1 MRILCLSTVFSA
13 LIRRLSRIELAL
25 RSLVNGSLFAEAV
38 GVGQPR
44 VLALHG
50 WGRRGSDFAH
60 SLAGFGA
67 LAMDLPG
74 FGATPPPDAA
84 IGAREYASL
93 LLPVLDEFDAPPL
106 VVGHSFGGRVAVCL
120 AAQHPGRV
128 AGLLVTGA
136 PLLRLA
142 SGKNPPLAY
151 RIARS
156 LNRYGLV
163 SDRSMETMKRKRGSA
178 DYRAASGVMR
188 DVLVKVVN
196 EDYRDELSGLA
207 NPIHLLWGG
216 DDREVPVAVAHEAAK
231 LVAESG
237 GIASVEVLEG
247 VGHML
252 PIQDPDSLRVAVG
265 KMLR

>member
-1 MRILCLSTVFSA
+1 M
-13 LIRRLSRIELAL
+13 AL

-50 WGRRGSDFAH
+50 WGRRGSDFSH

-74 FGATPPPDAA
+74 FGATPAPQTP

-120 AAQHPGRV
+120 AAEYPGRV
-128 AGLLVTGA
+128 AGLLVTGS

-142 SGKNPPLAY
+142 PAKNPPLAY
-151 RIARS
+151 RLARR
-156 LNRYGLV
+156 LNKYGLV
-163 SDRSMETMKRKRGSA
+163 SDGSIEAMKKKRGSA

-196 EDYRDELSGLA
+196 EEYRDELSRLA
-207 NPIHLLWGG
+207 GPIHLLWGSE
-216 DDREVPVAVAHEAAK
+216 DREVPVVVARESAR
-231 LVAESG
+231 LVTESG
-237 GIASVEVLEG
+237 GIASVEVVEG

-252 PIQDPDSLRVAVG
+252 PIQDPDSLRNAVA

>member
-1 MRILCLSTVFSA
+1 M
-13 LIRRLSRIELAL
+13 AL

-74 FGATPPPDAA
+74 FGATPPPDAP

-93 LLPVLDEFDAPPL
+93 LLPVLEEFDAPPL

-142 SGKNPPLAY
+142 PGKNPPLAY
-151 RIARS
+151 RMARR
-156 LNRYGLV
+156 LNKYGLV
-163 SDRSMETMKRKRGSA
+163 PDGSMEAMKKKRGSA
-178 DYRAASGVMR
+178 DYRAARGVMR

-196 EDYRDELSGLA
+196 EEYREELSRLA
-207 NPIHLLWGG
+207 GPIHLLWGG
-216 DDREVPVAVAHEAAK
+216 DDKEVPVTVAYESAK
-231 LVAESG
+231 LVADAG
-237 GIASVEVLEG
+237 GIASVEVVEG